1 MIVVDA
7 SAAVSALL
15 SDGDARRMLSES
27 RLAAPHLVD
36 AEVVQTLRKLLIRGS
51 LTTREAERAVQRWSR
66 LGVERFPLVGLV
78 ARMWALRE
86 NVSAYDAANV
96 ALAEALDCPLLT
108 ADARL
113 AAAPGTS
120 CPITVVP
127 S

>member
-1 MIVVDA
+1 MVDA

-15 SDGDARRMLSES
+15 SDGEARRQLSES

-51 LTTREAERAVQRWSR
+51 MTTKEAERAVQRWSR
-66 LGVERFPLVGLV
+66 LGVERFPLLGLV
-78 ARMWALRE
+78 PRIWALRD
-86 NVSAYDAANV
+86 NVSAYDAAYV

-113 AAAPGTS
+113 AAAPGPN
-120 CPITVVP
+120 CPVTVVP

>member
-1 MIVVDA
+1 MLDA

-15 SDGDARRMLSES
+15 SDGEARRMLGES

-36 AEVVQTLRKLLIRGS
+36 AEVVQTLRKLWNRGS
-51 LTTREAERAVQRWSR
+51 MTTEGAEQAVQRWGR
-66 LGVERFPLVGLV
+66 LGVERFPLLGLV
-78 ARMWALRE
+78 PRMWALRG
-86 NVSAYDAANV
+86 NVSAYDAAYV

-113 AAAPGTS
+113 AAAPGPD

>member
-7 SAAVSALL
+7 SVGVSALL
-15 SDGDARRMLSES
+15 GDGDARRTLSEN
-27 RLAAPHLVD
+27 RLASPHLVD

-51 LTTREAERAVQRWSR
+51 MTTKEAERAVQQWSR

-78 ARMWALRE
+78 PRIWALRD
-86 NVSAYDAANV
+86 NVSAYDAAYV

-108 ADARL
+108 ADALL
-113 AAAPGTS
+113 AAAPGPK
-120 CPITVVP
+120 CPVTVVP